1 VVNSSHRILDMEFPQ
16 RLSAIR
22 KEKGLTQQK
31 LAKLVGLHVAQVRR
45 YEGGT
50 SQPTLEVIRKLA
62 VALSVS
68 ADTLLFDKDERGPDN
83 DLRLQF
89 EAISRF
95 EPEEKQIKRL
105 IKHPSPDHRCRD
117 RRVLADWGAVLG
129 NHLHLLHTGFFQRDS
144 EDICKAPG
152 RWPWRFRSG

>member
-1 VVNSSHRILDMEFPQ
+1 MERF
-16 RLSAIR
+16 INIHV
-22 KEKGLTQQK
+22 EKLPEGVYLATSDDVPGL
-31 LAKLVGLHVAQVRR
+31 VAQGRTVTETMEIARD
-45 YEGGT
+45 
-50 SQPTLEVIRKLA
+50 VARKLLEA
-62 VALSVS
+62 QA
-68 ADTLLFDKDERGPDN
+68 ERRTSPS
-83 DLRLQF
+83 LQIVGDAF
-89 EAISRF
+89 G
-95 EPEEKQIKRL
+95 KRL

>member
-1 VVNSSHRILDMEFPQ
+1 MVNKKIHSKKEGVYCGKFITPDTRYGIPGTVKCYQ
-16 RLSAIR
+16 

-68 ADTLLFDKDERGPDN
+68 ARYV
-83 DLRLQF
+83 
-89 EAISRF
+89 I
-95 EPEEKQIKRL
+95 I
-105 IKHPSPDHRCRD
+105 
-117 RRVLADWGAVLG
+117 
-129 NHLHLLHTGFFQRDS
+129 
-144 EDICKAPG
+144 
-152 RWPWRFRSG
+152 

>member
-1 VVNSSHRILDMEFPQ
+1 MQSQTI
-16 RLSAIR
+16 
-22 KEKGLTQQK
+22 KEKITEVVMAQPEDATYDEIIRELAFSRMVDRGL
-31 LAKLVGLHVAQVRR
+31 
-45 YEGGT
+45 E
-50 SQPTLEVIRKLA
+50 
-62 VALSVS
+62 
-68 ADTLLFDKDERGPDN
+68 
-83 DLRLQF
+83 DLRSGRV
-89 EAISRF
+89 ISNSG
-95 EPEEKQIKRL
+95 KRL

>member
-95 EPEEKQIKRL
+95 EPEEKQI
-105 IKHPSPDHRCRD
+105 
-117 RRVLADWGAVLG
+117 RVTLDIIHHIQINSICYGSRYHKLKNESS
-129 NHLHLLHTGFFQRDS
+129 NHLEQLLCHT
-144 EDICKAPG
+144 
-152 RWPWRFRSG
+152 

>member
-1 VVNSSHRILDMEFPQ
+1 LVNRKITQKKKEYTVVNSSHRILDMEFPQ

-95 EPEEKQIKRL
+95 EPEEKQM
-105 IKHPSPDHRCRD
+105 
-117 RRVLADWGAVLG
+117 
-129 NHLHLLHTGFFQRDS
+129 
-144 EDICKAPG
+144 
-152 RWPWRFRSG
+152 